1 MRGNM
6 KLGKKG
12 NYVVNIILV
21 ACVYA
26 VIFALCKLDVKDYA
40 KSYQDIEELLCAV
53 SGFRMTDL
61 PMDIQ
66 GQMIKWMLSLSVV
79 YILVGRDIYDPLN
92 HLKYIAMV
100 RYGSYRRFYQTLM
113 NKTVVNTL
121 LYGVCGV
128 GITYVLYLLGGNGQV
143 SAAVFIKMS
152 MIYILQLI
160 LLCLVQTVC
169 MILFS
174 GYTASV
180 LVLIS
185 WFVLVLC
192 GSFLAGAHWQ
202 WLPANWG
209 MYMRR
214 AEMTEGGVTVTSY
227 YIEGILCVLLWI
239 VVPRIVK
246 REK

>member
-121 LYGVCGV
+121 LYGVCGA

-143 SAAVFIKMS
+143 STAIFIKMS

-174 GYTASV
+174 GYTAGDS
-180 LVLIS
+180 
-185 WFVLVLC
+185 
-192 GSFLAGAHWQ
+192 G
-202 WLPANWG
+202 
-209 MYMRR
+209 
-214 AEMTEGGVTVTSY
+214 GGVERHGDPGAAGRQDLHIGQQQRSAAGQSVQS
-227 YIEGILCVLLWI
+227 
-239 VVPRIVK
+239 PHRIPADRHGLV
-246 REK
+246 RLVFE

>member
-1 MRGNM
+1 M
-6 KLGKKG
+6 
-12 NYVVNIILV
+12 
-21 ACVYA
+21 YA

-121 LYGVCGV
+121 L
-128 GITYVLYLLGGNGQV
+128 
-143 SAAVFIKMS
+143 
-152 MIYILQLI
+152 
-160 LLCLVQTVC
+160 
-169 MILFS
+169 
-174 GYTASV
+174 
-180 LVLIS
+180 
-185 WFVLVLC
+185 
-192 GSFLAGAHWQ
+192 
-202 WLPANWG
+202 
-209 MYMRR
+209 
-214 AEMTEGGVTVTSY
+214 
-227 YIEGILCVLLWI
+227 
-239 VVPRIVK
+239 
-246 REK
+246 

>member
-113 NKTVVNTL
+113 NKTCGKYSFCTAFADRDNICVVSVWRNRAGKCSSIYKNEYDLYFTADTVMSRADSLHDLVFRIYSQCAGSDL
-121 LYGVCGV
+121 LVCAGSV
-128 GITYVLYLLGGNGQV
+128 WFLPCGG
-143 SAAVFIKMS
+143 S
-152 MIYILQLI
+152 
-160 LLCLVQTVC
+160 
-169 MILFS
+169 
-174 GYTASV
+174 
-180 LVLIS
+180 
-185 WFVLVLC
+185 
-192 GSFLAGAHWQ
+192 LAGGCRQ
-202 WLPANWG
+202 TG
-209 MYMRR
+209 
-214 AEMTEGGVTVTSY
+214 EC
-227 YIEGILCVLLWI
+227 I
-239 VVPRIVK
+239 
-246 REK
+246 

>member
-121 LYGVCGV
+121 LYGVCGA

-143 SAAVFIKMS
+143 SAAVFIKMLS
-152 MIYILQLI
+152 LI
-160 LLCLVQTVC
+160 H
-169 MILFS
+169 I
-174 GYTASV
+174 
-180 LVLIS
+180 
-185 WFVLVLC
+185 
-192 GSFLAGAHWQ
+192 
-202 WLPANWG
+202 
-209 MYMRR
+209 
-214 AEMTEGGVTVTSY
+214 
-227 YIEGILCVLLWI
+227 
-239 VVPRIVK
+239 
-246 REK
+246 

>member
-1 MRGNM
+1 
-6 KLGKKG
+6 
-12 NYVVNIILV
+12 
-21 ACVYA
+21 
-26 VIFALCKLDVKDYA
+26 
-40 KSYQDIEELLCAV
+40 
-53 SGFRMTDL
+53 
-61 PMDIQ
+61 
-66 GQMIKWMLSLSVV
+66 
-79 YILVGRDIYDPLN
+79 
-92 HLKYIAMV
+92 
-100 RYGSYRRFYQTLM
+100 
-113 NKTVVNTL
+113 
-121 LYGVCGV
+121 
-128 GITYVLYLLGGNGQV
+128 
-143 SAAVFIKMS
+143 
-152 MIYILQLI
+152 
-160 LLCLVQTVC
+160 

-192 GSFLAGAHWQ
+192 GSFLAGAHWR

>member
-121 LYGVCGV
+121 FVRRLRSRDNICV
-128 GITYVLYLLGGNGQV
+128 V
-143 SAAVFIKMS
+143 SAWRKRAGKCS
-152 MIYILQLI
+152 SIYKNEYDLY
-160 LLCLVQTVC
+160 
-169 MILFS
+169 FYS
-174 GYTASV
+174 
-180 LVLIS
+180 
-185 WFVLVLC
+185 
-192 GSFLAGAHWQ
+192 
-202 WLPANWG
+202 
-209 MYMRR
+209 
-214 AEMTEGGVTVTSY
+214 
-227 YIEGILCVLLWI
+227 
-239 VVPRIVK
+239 
-246 REK
+246 

>member
-1 MRGNM
+1 MWGNM

-12 NYVVNIILV
+12 NYAVNIILV

-79 YILVGRDIYDPLN
+79 YILVGRDIYDLLN

-121 LYGVCGV
+121 LYGVCGA

-143 SAAVFIKMS
+143 SAAAFIKMS

-185 WFVLVLC
+185 WFVMVLC
-192 GSFLAGAHWQ
+192 GSFLAGTHWR

-214 AEMTEGGVTVTSY
+214 AEMIKGGVTVTSY